1 MNELTAEQFQ
11 QMLAEKAAKRQSAD
25 VERVG
30 KKDIKRGDSLRK
42 IERMHEGMELK
53 REINRIMRCW

>member
-1 MNELTAEQFQ
+1 MHELTVEQFQ

-25 VERVG
+25 VEKVS
-30 KKDIKRGDSLRK
+30 KKGIKRGDSLRQ
-42 IERMHEGMELK
+42 IERMREGMELK